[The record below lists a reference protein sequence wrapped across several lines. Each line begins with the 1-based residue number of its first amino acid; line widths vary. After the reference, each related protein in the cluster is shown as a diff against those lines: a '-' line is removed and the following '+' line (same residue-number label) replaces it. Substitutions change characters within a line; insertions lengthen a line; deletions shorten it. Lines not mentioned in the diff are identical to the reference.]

1 MHVTPR
7 KGRDVRTTLGV
18 NGEKGAG
25 KVANGEAGTIKGH
38 DGKLDLSIFYG
49 MSRPLAQAHRQGAT
63 LVPVKRWQISW
74 PVLLLAVG

>member
-25 KVANGEAGTIKGH
+25 KVANGVAGTIEGH
-38 DGKLDLSIFYG
+38 NGKLDLSILYG
-49 MSRPLAQAHRQGAT
+49 MSRPL
-63 LVPVKRWQISW
+63 V
-74 PVLLLAVG
+74 